1 MSVKWPLAYS
11 GVVLF
16 TSADGPWHTV
26 EWFSLP
32 LPMAPGIQWSGSLYL
47 CRWHTVEWFSLPLPI
62 NATSGHLHHF
72 DVLQVSSNKT
82 DCPNLT
88 EILLKMLLHTNN
100 NRW

>member
-1 MSVKWPLAYS
+1 MSITKMSVKWPLAYS

-26 EWFSLP
+26 EWL
-32 LPMAPGIQWSGSLYL
+32 
-47 CRWHTVEWFSLPLPI
+47 SLPLPI
-62 NATSGHLHHF
+62 NATSEHLHNF
-72 DVLQVSSNKT
+72 DVLQVFSNKT

-100 NRW
+100 NHW